1 VRIFKLTAILA
12 GLVVFGGHTTD
23 ASAGTFTYQ
32 SYGFSGENVHIT
44 DISLGVNSEY
54 GGAGLITLNGSSAIA
69 AYCVD
74 IADWLLGSG
83 TYNTGV
89 NPSANP
95 NLAGLSSFTGHNK
108 IADIGAL
115 IANGSNAAAVQVAIW
130 ETEYGAAVTITP
142 DDQHLQAV
150 ANTYFADLQTL
161 WTVPN
166 NLTLLELTPAG
177 GQTNQTL
184 VYMVPAPEPASVAIL
199 GAAMIT
205 LGYIRKRRQIGRRD
219 C

>member
-1 VRIFKLTAILA
+1 VRIITATVILA
-12 GLVVFGGHTTD
+12 GLVAFGGHTTD
-23 ASAGTFTYQ
+23 ARAGTFTYQ
-32 SYGFSGENVHIT
+32 NYGFSGENVHIT
-44 DISLGVNSEY
+44 DISLVVNNEY

-89 NPSANP
+89 NPTANP
-95 NLAGLSSFTGHNK
+95 NLAGLSIFTGHSK

-115 IANGSNAAAVQVAIW
+115 MANGSNYAAVQVAIW

-142 DDQHLQAV
+142 DNQQLQAV
-150 ANTYFADLQTL
+150 ANTYFANLQTL
-161 WTVPN
+161 WTVPSS
-166 NLTLLELTPAG
+166 LSLMELTPAG

-184 VYMVPAPEPASVAIL
+184 VYMVPAPEPGSMAIL
-199 GAAMIT
+199 GSAMIA
-205 LGYIRKRRQIGRRD
+205 LGYVRKRRQTGRGD